1 MKQLDSNLSKAWFTG
16 FTLKKGFWYGFTPE
30 GIPVATSGWIK
41 DGKLMLYF
49 KCEDDIWRAD
59 PSPREKY
66 EKLLPWEMVEYLDN
80 LEAQK

>member
-1 MKQLDSNLSKAWFTG
+1 
-16 FTLKKGFWYGFTPE
+16 
-30 GIPVATSGWIK
+30 
-41 DGKLMLYF
+41 MLYF

-66 EKLLPWEMVEYLDN
+66 EKLLPREMVEYLDN